1 MTGSGS
7 ADPKTSAGD
16 EEGSRDTV
24 PPPTT
29 YSDVRALS
37 RRPPAGGHEDPRLDS
52 SALTLPTAYAIPV
65 LLGEAAALASLS
77 CDDPM
82 RDILTLVDGTRTIA
96 DIAAC
101 RHVPSGEM
109 QLHIADLRDR
119 GVVRLK

>member
-1 MTGSGS
+1 
-7 ADPKTSAGD
+7 
-16 EEGSRDTV
+16 
-24 PPPTT
+24 
-29 YSDVRALS
+29 
-37 RRPPAGGHEDPRLDS
+37 
-52 SALTLPTAYAIPV
+52 
-65 LLGEAAALASLS
+65 
-77 CDDPM
+77 M